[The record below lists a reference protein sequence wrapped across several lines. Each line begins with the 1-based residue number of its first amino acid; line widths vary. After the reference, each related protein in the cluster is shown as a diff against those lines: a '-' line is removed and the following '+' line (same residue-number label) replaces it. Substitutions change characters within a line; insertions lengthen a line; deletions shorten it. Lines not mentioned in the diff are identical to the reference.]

1 VNNRSDDE
9 QSALRNTQATLE
21 AELSQISQ
29 SLCTWMVLI
38 AKEKAILENAIYTT
52 LNLLSFDAARRI
64 RHY

>member
-1 VNNRSDDE
+1 MNNRSDDE

-38 AKEKAILENAIYTT
+38 AKEKAIYTT

-64 RHY
+64 RHS